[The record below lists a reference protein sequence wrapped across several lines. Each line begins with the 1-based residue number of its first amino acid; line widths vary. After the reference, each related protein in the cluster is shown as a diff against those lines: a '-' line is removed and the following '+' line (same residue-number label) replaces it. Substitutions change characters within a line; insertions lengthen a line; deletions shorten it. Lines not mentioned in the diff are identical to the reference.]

1 MAAGKPRL
9 FGLLA
14 SRPWPLVMGI
24 VNVTPDSFSD
34 GGRFAEPEA
43 ARDHALQLL
52 EDGADILDFGAE
64 STRPGAAETP
74 EEEERARLLPAL
86 SVFRAVSD
94 APLSVDTRKP
104 GVMRAAAPL
113 APDLWNDVSALSFT
127 PDSLSTAA
135 ALGLPVALMHAKGLP
150 ATMQLDPTYDD
161 VAREVRGFLSA
172 RIGAAVA
179 AGVTGDRLLVDPG
192 VGFGKTLE
200 HNLSLMRDLATL
212 RALGRPILFGAS
224 RKRFIAALDAP
235 AGEGERL
242 GGSIAAALWAASQGA
257 AIVRVHDV
265 RETVQALKVW
275 RAVLAG

>member
-1 MAAGKPRL
+1 LSRL
-9 FGLLA
+9 FTLLKT
-14 SRPWPLVMGI
+14 RPWPLVMGV

-34 GGRFAEPEA
+34 GGRFAQPEA
-43 ARDHALQLL
+43 ARDHGLQLL
-52 EDGADILDFGAE
+52 ADGADILDLGAE

-74 EEEERARLLPAL
+74 EEDERARLLPAL
-86 SVFRAVSD
+86 AALRAATD
-94 APLSVDTRKP
+94 AALSIDTRKP
-104 GVMRAAAPL
+104 AVIRAAA
-113 APDLWNDVSALSFT
+113 AHDVDLWNDVSALTFA
-127 PDSLSTAA
+127 PDSLATAA
-135 ALGLPVALMHAKGLP
+135 ALTLPVALMHARGLP
-150 ATMQLDPTYDD
+150 ATMQIDPQYDD

-179 AGVTGDRLLVDPG
+179 AGVTTDRLLVDPG

-275 RAVLAG
+275 RAVLAS

>member
-1 MAAGKPRL
+1 MSRL
-9 FGLLA
+9 FTLLKT
-14 SRPWPLVMGI
+14 RPWPLVMGV

-34 GGRFAEPEA
+34 GGRFAQPEA
-43 ARDHALQLL
+43 ARDHGLQLL
-52 EDGADILDFGAE
+52 ADGADILDLGAE

-74 EEEERARLLPAL
+74 EEDERARLLPAL
-86 SVFRAVSD
+86 AALRAVTD
-94 APLSVDTRKP
+94 AALSIDTRKP
-104 GVMRAAAPL
+104 AVIRAAA
-113 APDLWNDVSALSFT
+113 AHDVDLWNDVSALTFA
-127 PDSLSTAA
+127 PDSLATAA
-135 ALGLPVALMHAKGLP
+135 ALTLPVALMHARGLP
-150 ATMQLDPTYDD
+150 ATMQIDPQYDD

-179 AGVTGDRLLVDPG
+179 AGVTTDRLLVDPG

-275 RAVLAG
+275 RAVLAS

>member
-1 MAAGKPRL
+1 LSRL
-9 FGLLA
+9 FTLLKT
-14 SRPWPLVMGI
+14 RPWPLVMGV

-34 GGRFAEPEA
+34 GGRFAQPEA
-43 ARDHALQLL
+43 ARDHGLQLL
-52 EDGADILDFGAE
+52 ADGADILDLGAE

-74 EEEERARLLPAL
+74 EEDERARLLPAL
-86 SVFRAVSD
+86 AALRAVTD
-94 APLSVDTRKP
+94 AALSIDTRKP
-104 GVMRAAAPL
+104 AVIRAAA
-113 APDLWNDVSALSFT
+113 AHDVDLWNDVSALTFA
-127 PDSLSTAA
+127 PDSLATAA
-135 ALGLPVALMHAKGLP
+135 ALTLPVALMHARGLP
-150 ATMQLDPTYDD
+150 ATMQIDPQYDD

-179 AGVTGDRLLVDPG
+179 AGVTTDRLLVDPG

-275 RAVLAG
+275 RAVLAS

>member
-1 MAAGKPRL
+1 LSCL
-9 FGLLA
+9 FTLLKT
-14 SRPWPLVMGI
+14 RPWPLVMGV

-34 GGRFAEPEA
+34 GGRFAQPEA
-43 ARDHALQLL
+43 ARDHGLQLL
-52 EDGADILDFGAE
+52 ADGADILDLGAE

-74 EEEERARLLPAL
+74 EEDERARLLPAL
-86 SVFRAVSD
+86 AALRAVTD
-94 APLSVDTRKP
+94 AALSIDTRKP
-104 GVMRAAAPL
+104 AVIRAAA
-113 APDLWNDVSALSFT
+113 AHDVDLWNDVSALTFA
-127 PDSLSTAA
+127 PDSLATAA
-135 ALGLPVALMHAKGLP
+135 ALTLPVALMHARGLP
-150 ATMQLDPTYDD
+150 ATMQIDPQYDD

-179 AGVTGDRLLVDPG
+179 AGVTTDRLLVDPG

-275 RAVLAG
+275 RAVLAS

>member
-1 MAAGKPRL
+1 LSRL
-9 FGLLA
+9 FPLLKT
-14 SRPWPLVMGI
+14 RPWPLVMGV

-34 GGRFAEPEA
+34 GGRFAQPEA
-43 ARDHALQLL
+43 ARDHGLQLL
-52 EDGADILDFGAE
+52 ADGADILDLGAE

-74 EEEERARLLPAL
+74 EEDERARLLPAL
-86 SVFRAVSD
+86 AALRAATD
-94 APLSVDTRKP
+94 AALSIDTRKP
-104 GVMRAAAPL
+104 AVIRAAA
-113 APDLWNDVSALSFT
+113 AHDVDLWNDVSALTFA
-127 PDSLSTAA
+127 PDSLATAA
-135 ALGLPVALMHAKGLP
+135 ALTLPVALMHARGLP
-150 ATMQLDPTYDD
+150 ATMQIDPQYDD

-179 AGVTGDRLLVDPG
+179 AGVTTDRLLVDPG

-275 RAVLAG
+275 RAVLAS

>member
-1 MAAGKPRL
+1 MSRL
-9 FGLLA
+9 FPLLA
-14 SRPWPLVMGI
+14 SRPWPLVMGV

-34 GGRFAEPEA
+34 GGRFARPEA
-43 ARDHALQLL
+43 ARDHGLQLL
-52 EDGADILDFGAE
+52 ADGADILDLGAE

-86 SVFRAVSD
+86 AALRAATD
-94 APLSVDTRKP
+94 AALSIDTRKP
-104 GVMRAAAPL
+104 GVIRAAA
-113 APDLWNDVSALSFT
+113 AHDVDLWNDVSALTFA
-127 PDSLSTAA
+127 PDSLATAA
-135 ALGLPVALMHAKGLP
+135 ALPLPVVLMHARGLP
-150 ATMQLDPTYDD
+150 ATMQIDPQYDD
-161 VAREVRGFLSA
+161 VAREVRGFLAA

-179 AGVTGDRLLVDPG
+179 AGVAPGRLLVDPG
-192 VGFGKTLE
+192 VGFGKTLA

-212 RALGRPILFGAS
+212 RALGRPVLFGAS

-275 RAVLAG
+275 RAVLAS

>member
-1 MAAGKPRL
+1 MSRL
-9 FGLLA
+9 FPLLKT
-14 SRPWPLVMGI
+14 RPWPLVMGV

-34 GGRFAEPEA
+34 GGRFAQPEA
-43 ARDHALQLL
+43 ARDHGLQLL
-52 EDGADILDFGAE
+52 ADGADILDLGAE

-74 EEEERARLLPAL
+74 EEDERARLLPAL
-86 SVFRAVSD
+86 AALRAATD
-94 APLSVDTRKP
+94 AALSIDTRKP
-104 GVMRAAAPL
+104 AVIRAAA
-113 APDLWNDVSALSFT
+113 AHDVDLWNDVSALTFA
-127 PDSLSTAA
+127 PDSLATAA
-135 ALGLPVALMHAKGLP
+135 ALTLPVALMHARGLP
-150 ATMQLDPTYDD
+150 ATMQIDPQYDD

-179 AGVTGDRLLVDPG
+179 AGVTTDRLLVDPG

-275 RAVLAG
+275 RAVLAS